1 MNKNKNEW
9 IIYKGK
15 FVCCVPKRTKA
26 EGEKEKLYGILMD
39 NYVFKIALR
48 LQKQFMGNF
57 KSI

>member
-1 MNKNKNEW
+1 M
-9 IIYKGK
+9 
-15 FVCCVPKRTKA
+15 CCVPKRTKA